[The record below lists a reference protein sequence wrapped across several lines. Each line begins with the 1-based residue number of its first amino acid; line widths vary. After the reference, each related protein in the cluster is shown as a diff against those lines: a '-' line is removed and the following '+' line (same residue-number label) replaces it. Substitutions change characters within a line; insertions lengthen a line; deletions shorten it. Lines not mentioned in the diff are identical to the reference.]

1 MMSPN
6 NKLLP
11 YQKLALTLSLVFITL
26 FSVTFLAIVL
36 YGLHDNVKK
45 SDAGVI
51 LGSKVNTDGTLS
63 PRLIARLDKGIELYN
78 QNLIKTII
86 VSGGTGKENRNEAEV
101 MKQYLLTHNIPN
113 ENIIAD
119 GNGNNTAAT
128 AKNSAAIM
136 KAHGLKSVVII
147 SQFFHLTRA
156 TLAFKQAGITDI
168 SKAHANYFEL
178 RDIYS
183 LGRETIGLY
192 YYLFAKR

>member
-1 MMSPN
+1 MMLSN
-6 NKLLP
+6 SKLLP

-26 FSVTFLAIVL
+26 FSVTCLAIVL

-45 SDAGVI
+45 SDVGVI
-51 LGSKVNTDGTLS
+51 LGSKVNPDGTLS
-63 PRLIARLDKGIELYN
+63 PRLIARLDKGIELHN

-86 VSGGTGKENRNEAEV
+86 VSGGTGKENMNEAQV
-101 MKQYLLTHNIPN
+101 MEQYLVTHNIRK
-113 ENIIAD
+113 EDIIVD
-119 GNGNNTAAT
+119 NSGNNTAAT

-168 SKAHANYFEL
+168 SKAHANFFEL

-183 LGRETIGLY
+183 MGRETIGLY
-192 YYLFAKR
+192 YYLFANK